1 LKELDLDANMIS
13 DWAMINHLNI
23 ISSLQILRLNE
34 NQLSTIMIESGAF
47 PNLKVLQLNSNV
59 ISEWI
64 HISHLNKLDL
74 RELRFRSNPVL
85 THEKPLECRQN
96 IIARISSLSVL
107 NGTHISDNE
116 RKWAEIDY
124 YKKHGL
130 EYLQIQRLPA
140 EKKEMALADFSAVHG
155 RYLEIVEKFGE
166 PEEAELKVQESN
178 LKATLVA
185 VHVCSPDLAGS
196 ASTSKKLPLSMTVAK
211 LKALIGRLYR
221 QHIKGGDLQMSIRSA
236 ANPELE
242 QDLDNDM
249 RDLAYY
255 SVQNGDTL
263 LVRWLQS

>member
-1 LKELDLDANMIS
+1 MGYLWEDIQLIAGDLLNLEILQAHKNKVQEIAIKDGKFLKLKELDLDANMIS
-13 DWAMINHLNI
+13 DWAMINNLNI

-166 PEEAELKVQESN
+166 PEEA
-178 LKATLVA
+178 
-185 VHVCSPDLAGS
+185 
-196 ASTSKKLPLSMTVAK
+196 
-211 LKALIGRLYR
+211 
-221 QHIKGGDLQMSIRSA
+221 
-236 ANPELE
+236 
-242 QDLDNDM
+242 
-249 RDLAYY
+249 
-255 SVQNGDTL
+255 
-263 LVRWLQS
+263 